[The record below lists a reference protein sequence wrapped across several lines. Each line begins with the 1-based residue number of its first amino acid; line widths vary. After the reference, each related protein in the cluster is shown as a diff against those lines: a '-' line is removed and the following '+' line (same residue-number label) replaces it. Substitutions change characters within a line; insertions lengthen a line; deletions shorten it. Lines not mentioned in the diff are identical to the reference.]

1 MRISLNNGRQRDI
14 YVNEKVGMI
23 WRIFLLNIHILKTF
37 LDQGIN
43 VN

>member
-1 MRISLNNGRQRDI
+1 M
-14 YVNEKVGMI
+14 NEKVGMI
-23 WRIFLLNIHILKTF
+23 WNLFSDLYILKTF